1 MPERGKTIVTFFG
14 AYLIGKSVL
23 NLILGFSAANLISLG
38 IAVVMAA
45 LWFFGVKYTNYIIP
59 GIMAFVV
66 LWHLKDNIT
75 GFPGTWIYLVEAV
88 VDIAVAACTVLVPDI
103 KAHFQKDEA

>member
-23 NLILGFSAANLISLG
+23 NLILGFSMGNLISLG

-45 LWFFGVKYTNYIIP
+45 LWFFGVKYTNYIVTFILL
-59 GIMAFVV
+59 FVV
-66 LWHLKDNIT
+66 LWHLRTNLIEL
-75 GFPGTWIYLVEAV
+75 PGTWLYLTEGIIDTA
-88 VDIAVAACTVLVPDI
+88 IGFCTLFVPDI
-103 KAHFQKDEA
+103 KAHFERD

>member
-1 MPERGKTIVTFFG
+1 MAERGRTIVTFFG

-23 NLILGFSAANLISLG
+23 NLILGFSMGNIISLV

-45 LWFFGVKYTNYIIP
+45 LLFFGVKYTNYIIP
-59 GIMAFVV
+59 AILVFVV
-66 LWHLKDNIT
+66 MWHLKDNIT

-88 VDIAVAACTVLVPDI
+88 VDIAVAACTVFVPDI
-103 KAHFQKDEA
+103 KAHFERD

>member
-23 NLILGFSAANLISLG
+23 NLIIGFSMGNIISLV

-59 GIMAFVV
+59 AILVFVV
-66 LWHLKDNIT
+66 MWHLKDNIT
-75 GFPGTWIYLVEAV
+75 GFPGTWIYLTEAA

-103 KAHFQKDEA
+103 KAHFERD